1 MKHGQMKNIL
11 NTIALDLN
19 PSGST
24 PYFGAIFYGA
34 TSTTN
39 TVVPFPVDSAATF
52 KTKLDYKQY
61 TTAQVSQSTLTM
73 ALAAVDSSCR
83 SYCRSFTPRV
93 TVVFSDAFD
102 SSEDTAIRQ
111 LENNLGMTVIVVGV
125 GHRKVT
131 FRLNYLLRTPGEAVR
146 YDLRT

>member
-19 PSGST
+19 PSGSI

-39 TVVPFPVDSAATF
+39 TVVPFPVGSAATF

-93 TVVFSDAFD
+93 IVVFSDAFD

-111 LENNLGMTVIVVGV
+111 LENSLGMTVIIVGV
-125 GHRKVT
+125 GHS
-131 FRLNYLLRTPGEAVR
+131 
-146 YDLRT
+146 